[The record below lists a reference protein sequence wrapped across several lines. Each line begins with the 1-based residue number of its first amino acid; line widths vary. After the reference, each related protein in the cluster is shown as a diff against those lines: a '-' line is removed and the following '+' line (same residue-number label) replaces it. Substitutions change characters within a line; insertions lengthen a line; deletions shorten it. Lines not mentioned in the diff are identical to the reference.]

1 MEIKKEL
8 ELAKEEQAIEARKQS
23 TNVKI
28 AQVVLTGKNV

>member
-1 MEIKKEL
+1 MLNIANQKQDML
-8 ELAKEEQAIEARKQS
+8 ARKQS